1 MRTLI
6 TNVNVWLSDH
16 FETGCVGIEG
26 EKIAFQGQVP
36 ESFIPDATL
45 DAQRGWL
52 LPGIIDCHAHC
63 TMVCGTQHMKDF
75 FASSPYQLTL
85 DGAINAEK
93 MVRNGITTIRDCG
106 GKGFETLAIRD
117 YINSGKIIGP
127 RILCSGTPLKVIGG
141 HEPGVDFTGPYEA
154 RAKVRSFLHEGVD
167 FIKVMV
173 TGGLGKA
180 GEDPGAVEME
190 QEELSAIVSEAKRH
204 GKIVACHCHS
214 REGMELIVEAGASSV
229 EHSTYLD
236 PEINDKLIQKGI
248 YVVPTFLPYMNYALL
263 GEENGQLMDTVLAA
277 RAIVEEK
284 KRRFSE
290 AYHQGVKI
298 AFGRDSGGFM
308 MDQGKFVQ
316 EMIYMEDAGMT
327 RKDIIRSATEN
338 AADLLGIAKETGSIT
353 PGKSADMVLLT
364 SNPLEDLWAF
374 ERDLK
379 CVFMRGKLLDRRET
393 NDNV

>member
-1 MRTLI
+1 MRTQI
-6 TNVNVWLSDH
+6 CNVHVWCSDH
-16 FETGCVGIEG
+16 FEYSQVGIDG
-26 EKIAFQGQVP
+26 EKIAFLGQPPKEFVP
-36 ESFIPDATL
+36 DSIL
-45 DAQRGWL
+45 DAKGGWL

-63 TMVCGTQHMKDF
+63 TMACGTQHMKDF
-75 FASSPYQLTL
+75 FASSECELAL
-85 DGAINAEK
+85 DGAINAER

-106 GKGFETLAIRD
+106 GKAFETLAIRD
-117 YINSGKIIGP
+117 YINSGKLIGP

-154 RAKVRSFLHEGVD
+154 RAKVRAFLHEGVD
-167 FIKVMV
+167 FIKAMV

-180 GEDPGAVEME
+180 GEDPGAVEMV

-204 GKIVACHCHS
+204 GKNVACHCHS

-236 PEINDKLIQKGI
+236 PEINEKLIRKGI

-277 RAIVEEK
+277 RAIVGEK

-290 AYHQGVKI
+290 AYRQGVKV

-316 EMIYMEDAGMT
+316 EMVYMEDAGMT
-327 RKDIIRSATEN
+327 RVDIIRSATEN
-338 AADLLGIAKETGSIT
+338 AADLCGISKETGSIS
-353 PGKSADMVLLT
+353 PGKSADMVLLDR
-364 SNPLEDLWAF
+364 NPLEDLWAF
-374 ERDLK
+374 ENDLR
-379 CVFMRGKLLDRRET
+379 CVFMCGRLLHRKEGDV
-393 NDNV
+393 NV